1 VKPSHPQPH
10 PDWSADESFW
20 CHPEDLPPR
29 PTRLPGGLHG
39 NGRLA
44 SARHLAGLT
53 PGPGGLSLP
62 EATLLVEDDVDG
74 STLRPLLNHGLHLPA
89 ELRQRHLLA
98 VGTTGCGKTQKLILP
113 QLAVDLADPQR
124 CVVALDAKGGVLFGY
139 LCALA
144 RRHRPGQAVHLVN
157 FKSADRTTHVWNP
170 ARHVRSRQ
178 EALEIAHAVCSN
190 ADAGSHRGHSQNDAF
205 WLFSSINLLADTLRL
220 LADDPREASSLA
232 RAKEVIDSGA
242 YALALLADKH
252 PFSKEINSR
261 YPAVARYLE
270 GSSNVTQQSVLAD
283 CAMRL
288 TLFGDEEVARATSGD
303 NELDLRALVRT
314 GGVLVVEVPE
324 AHARQLTPLTN
335 LFVTRLF
342 GALLEEAMAAPD
354 GRLPRPCSVVLDELG
369 SACGKLP
376 DFETRLATMRG
387 RGVAI
392 TGAVQSLSQL
402 EHLYGSSAG
411 VMEGFSTRLFFGGGL
426 ALADAKHASEL
437 AGICSVACTSRTRS
451 RRPDGL
457 MQHSRTTTPVA
468 RPILLPDEVA
478 RPVVHPLL
486 GAPLTV
492 FVPGV
497 PPFLAYLTPAHE
509 QPTLAV
515 CLHEGVDLERDLA
528 DRPEPEPTTKEPAPA
543 EDAPPPTARLSL
555 ARRVQ
560 ANQIYLVQGKTQGRE
575 AWYYILVNRKPAIVF
590 ETEVRKARLDLEDY
604 GEVLLSGWGKEPPEE
619 AVRRAREEWGYAG

>member
-1 VKPSHPQPH
+1 
-10 PDWSADESFW
+10 
-20 CHPEDLPPR
+20 
-29 PTRLPGGLHG
+29 LHG
-39 NGRLA
+39 SGRLA
-44 SARHLAGLT
+44 SAQHLAHLT
-53 PGPGGLSLP
+53 PDPGGLSLA
-62 EATLLVEDDVDG
+62 EATLLVEAAADG
-74 STLRPLLNHGLHLPA
+74 STLRPLLHHGLHLPA
-89 ELRQRHLLA
+89 ELRQRHVLA
-98 VGTTGCGKTQKLILP
+98 IGTTGCGKTQKLILP
-113 QLAVDLADPQR
+113 QLAADLADPQR

-170 ARHVRSRQ
+170 ARHVPSRQ

-190 ADAGSHRGHSQNDAF
+190 ADAGCQRGHSQNDAF

-242 YALALLADKH
+242 YSLAVLADKH
-252 PFSKEINSR
+252 PHSKAINSR

-270 GSSNVTQQSVLAD
+270 GSGNVTQQSVLAD

-303 NELDLRALVRT
+303 NELDLRALVRA

-342 GALLEEAMAAPD
+342 GALLEESMAAPD

-369 SACGKLP
+369 SACGRLP

-411 VMEGFSTRLFFGGGL
+411 VLEGFSTRLFFGGGL

-437 AGICSVACTSRTRS
+437 AGVCSVACVARTSTRL
-451 RRPDGL
+451 PDGL
-457 MQHSRTTTPVA
+457 PQRSRTTTPVA
-468 RPILLPDEVA
+468 RPVLLPDEIA

-486 GAPLTV
+486 GAPLTA

-497 PPFLAYLTPAHE
+497 PPFLAYLTPAYE
-509 QPTLAV
+509 QPALAA
-515 CLHEGVDLERDLA
+515 CLKEGIELERKLA
-528 DRPEPEPTTKEPAPA
+528 EGPEEEAIGLELVA
-543 EDAPPPTARLSL
+543 NEDAPPPTARLSL
-555 ARRVQ
+555 ARRVE
-560 ANQIYLVQGKTQGRE
+560 ARQIYLVKGKTQGRE
-575 AWYYILVNRKPAIVF
+575 AWYFVLVNRKPALVF
-590 ETEVRKARLDLEDY
+590 ETEMRQGRFNLEEY

-619 AVRRAREEWGYAG
+619 VMRRAREEWGFTG